1 MKYRRP
7 PCPHLPPDE
16 DRNAA
21 IVYVAHA
28 RAAKK
33 LHLLKVATRVVG
45 RYIATF
51 RLVAHRVLIT
61 YTPSNARNLQ
71 SSDWVRV

>member
-1 MKYRRP
+1 MKHVKR

-21 IVYVAHA
+21 IVHVA
-28 RAAKK
+28 RARFDGK
-33 LHLLKVATRVVG
+33 LDTLATATLVVG

-51 RLVAHRVLIT
+51 RVALHRVLIT

-71 SSDWVRV
+71 SCDWVRV